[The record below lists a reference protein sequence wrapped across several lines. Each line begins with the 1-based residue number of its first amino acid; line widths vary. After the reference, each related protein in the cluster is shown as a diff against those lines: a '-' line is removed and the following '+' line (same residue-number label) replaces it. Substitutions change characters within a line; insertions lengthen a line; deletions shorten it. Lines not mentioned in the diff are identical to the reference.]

1 MEYKAPKGSR
11 WTPADRK
18 IVMNTVKKTGYSEKV
33 FKELA
38 DKLGRTVDAVKWQYY
53 GRNYKKKRKARL
65 AAKKKKNGLSTT
77 VNHKQEKPKTV
88 SESYSKAITFKGMT
102 IAATGSGIKTILKE
116 EDSIIL
122 KIGKEVVVLLNREL
136 EARNQTA
143 S

>member
-11 WTPADRK
+11 WTSADRK
-18 IVMNTVKKTGYSEKV
+18 IVVDTIKKTGYSEKV

-53 GRNYKKKRKARL
+53 GRNYKRKRKERL
-65 AAKKKKNGLSTT
+65 AAKKKMELLYMTT
-77 VNHKQEKPKTV
+77 EERKQLNPKTV
-88 SESYSKAITFKGMT
+88 SESYSKTVTFKGMT

-122 KIGKEVVVLLNREL
+122 KIGKEVVVLLKN
-136 EARNQTA
+136 
-143 S
+143 